1 MYCMQSS
8 HPLLTVTTQS
18 VSGNVP
24 VHKGSVSLDLV
35 EGRVDY
41 MSSCS
46 LLARTTGLN
55 LELSDSW
62 EGLHL
67 DPMGRSSQNASIQ
80 ILAHF
85 SWDKLQLSI
94 HRSTTKSLFNM
105 VQKMYEFVMQQKRR
119 SERTISLML
128 PAGSAASRALHAY
141 REEQKRMAKEEEAKD
156 KGACMMM
163 VFVMYLL

>member
-1 MYCMQSS
+1 M
-8 HPLLTVTTQS
+8 TTQS
-18 VSGNVP
+18 VSGSVP
-24 VHKGSVSLDLV
+24 VHKGSASLELV

-67 DPMGRSSQNASIQ
+67 DPTGKSSSVQ

-128 PAGSAASRALHAY
+128 PAGSAASKALHAY
-141 REEQKRMAKEEEAKD
+141 REEQKRMAKEEEARD
-156 KGACMMM
+156 KGGCM
-163 VFVMYLL
+163 VNYVYTF

>member
-1 MYCMQSS
+1 M
-8 HPLLTVTTQS
+8 TTQS

-24 VHKGSVSLDLV
+24 VHKGSVSLDLA

-46 LLARTTGLN
+46 LLARTSGLN

-67 DPMGRSSQNASIQ
+67 DPSGRSPQFASVQ

-141 REEQKRMAKEEEAKD
+141 REEQKRIAKEEEAKD
-156 KGACMMM
+156 KGVYVYMRCCMRYALHVHMGYM
-163 VFVMYLL
+163 